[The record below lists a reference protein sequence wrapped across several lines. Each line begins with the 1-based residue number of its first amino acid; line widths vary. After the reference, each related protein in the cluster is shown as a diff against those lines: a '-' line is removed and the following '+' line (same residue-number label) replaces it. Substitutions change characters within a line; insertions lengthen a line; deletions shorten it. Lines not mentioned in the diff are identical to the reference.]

1 MSPGATADDRTEL
14 VTMLKQASELEHA
27 LCCQY
32 LYAAFSLKDGSEPGL
47 TPSQVALVGHWNQQ
61 ITKIAAQEMYHLM
74 LACNLLTAIGEEPNL
89 NRENFPQPAK
99 HYSDIALPSMLAPF
113 GADTVYRFL
122 CWEKPEAP
130 GWWDAKCQA
139 CAQTTNDRL
148 GLPMLTDAEAPYS
161 TIGQLYGLIDSALK
175 ANPGW
180 IEPSQAE
187 RQVTTDLVP
196 FSPPVAAITTYDDAH
211 VHIEEIVREGEG
223 TGDHDTQAHFAFF
236 HQISDELGSAPAFVP
251 GWPTVDDPA
260 YDPALAPPGAT
271 LITDPTAA
279 AVGLLFN
286 DAYLLL
292 LQTLSRLFLVSDETD
307 EQRRTLANA
316 AMAFMPLV
324 VKPLGKLLTR
334 TPAGPEHPD
343 LYAGPSFELPQ
354 PIPLPLGDAID
365 AWGGLYD
372 DMARLTS
379 RARVLTVQLSA
390 TVPGLELV
398 ASHLETILPLFEL
411 DAAGVR

>member
-1 MSPGATADDRTEL
+1 MTNGESLVDRGEL
-14 VTMLKQASELEHA
+14 VTMLKRACELEHA

-47 TPSQVALVGHWNQQ
+47 TPSEVTLAAHWNQQ

-74 LACNLLTAIGEEPNL
+74 LACNLLTAIGEQPNL

-99 HYSDIALPSMLAPF
+99 HYSDIALPSMLASF
-113 GADTVYRFL
+113 DAGTVYRFM
-122 CWEKPEAP
+122 CWEKPEEH
-130 GWWDAKCQA
+130 GWWDERCQA
-139 CAQTTNDRL
+139 CAQAVNESL
-148 GLPMLTDAEAPYS
+148 GLPMLTAAEAPYS
-161 TIGQLYGLIDSALK
+161 TIGELYGLIDAALQE
-175 ANPGW
+175 NPDW
-180 IEPSQAE
+180 IDPAQAG

-196 FSPPVAAITTYDDAH
+196 FSPPVAAITTYADAH
-211 VHIEEIVREGEG
+211 EHIEEIVREGEG
-223 TGDHDTQAHFAFF
+223 TGQHFTQAHFAFF
-236 HQISDELGSAPAFVP
+236 HQISDELKNGPQFVA
-251 GWPTVDDPA
+251 GWPTVDNPA
-260 YDPALAPPGAT
+260 YDPALAAAGAT
-271 LITDPTAA
+271 LIADPTAA

-292 LQTLSRLFLVSDETD
+292 LQTLSRLFLVSGESD
-307 EQRRTLANA
+307 EQRQTLANA

-334 TPAGPEHPD
+334 TPAGSEHPG

-354 PIPLPLGDAID
+354 PIALATGDAPA
-365 AWGGLYD
+365 AWGSLYD

-379 RARVLTVQLSA
+379 RARVLTVQLSWS
-390 TVPGLELV
+390 VPDLELV

-411 DAAGVR
+411 TPAGVR